1 VNQVELD
8 EFMKS
13 AAVKSWI
20 ETLPRVKSTRYYF
33 PRVLKG
39 FCDFVGLNADEVIE
53 QRKKDLDSS
62 DQRVIHRFETEVKR
76 YRNVLA
82 DKGLSPG
89 TQRTYVGALASFF
102 KRNYY
107 ELDFQRGDIPLG
119 ETVRVGVRAASKDE
133 IKRMVEVSDPRERA
147 LILLM
152 KDTGLAEADIADLKL
167 RDLAIADVSEIWKL
181 VAPVLLR
188 KRRHKTKVSFITFIG
203 PEAFD
208 ALKTTLQIR
217 MKGSP
222 NLIIRSG
229 LNKSV
234 ERAIGIPPETLTLDS
249 PLFRSYERLA
259 FVGVQKNI
267 KSLKAGSIS
276 VIVRKAALLAGIS
289 DAGFSGHALRR
300 FFQTSLENAGV
311 SANWV
316 KKMTGHALGQVE
328 AAYSQPQIEMLK
340 EAYVK
345 AYPYLAIS
353 ETVKVRSRVEFLE
366 KEVERLSMNGHSKN
380 DKIETQNAEIDTLK
394 EEMQDMKKT
403 MSELEGIFRESLRM
417 SKEIQKKTDRK

>member
-1 VNQVELD
+1 MNQVELD

-13 AAVKSWI
+13 SAVKLWI

-39 FCDFVGLNADEVIE
+39 FCDFVELDADEVIE

-62 DQRVIHRFETEVKR
+62 DQRIIHHFETEVKR
-76 YRNVLA
+76 YRNFLA
-82 DKGLSPG
+82 EKGLSPG
-89 TQRTYVGALASFF
+89 TQRTYVGAVGSFF

-147 LILLM
+147 LILMM

-167 RDLAIADVSEIWKL
+167 RDLAITDVNEIWKL

-188 KRRHKTKVSFITFIG
+188 KRRHKTKVSFTTFIG
-203 PEAFD
+203 SEAFD
-208 ALKTTLQIR
+208 ALKTTLHIR

-234 ERAIGIPPETLTLDS
+234 ERAVGIPPETLMLDS

-259 FVGVQKNI
+259 FIGVQKNI

-276 VIVRKAALLAGIS
+276 VIIRKAALLAGIS

-353 ETVKVRSRVEFLE
+353 ETVKVQSRVEFLE
-366 KEVERLSMNGHSKN
+366 KEVERLTMNGHGKN
-380 DKIETQNAEIDTLK
+380 SEIDELK
-394 EEMQDMKKT
+394 ERMSHLEEILKESVQVRREIKKKT
-403 MSELEGIFRESLRM
+403 A
-417 SKEIQKKTDRK
+417 KK

>member
-1 VNQVELD
+1 MNQVELD

-13 AAVKSWI
+13 LAVKSWI
-20 ETLPRVKSTRYYF
+20 ETLPNVKSTRYYF

-39 FCDFVGLNADEVIE
+39 FCDFVGLGPDELIE

-76 YRNVLA
+76 YRNALA
-82 DKGLSPG
+82 EKGLSPG
-89 TQRTYVGALASFF
+89 TQRTYVGALGSFF

-152 KDTGLAEADIADLKL
+152 KDTGLADADIADLKL
-167 RDLAIADVSEIWKL
+167 RDLAIADVSEVWKL
-181 VAPVLLR
+181 TAPVLLR
-188 KRRHKTKVSFITFIG
+188 KRRHKTRVSFTTFIG
-203 PEAFD
+203 SEALD
-208 ALKTTLQIR
+208 ALKITLQIR

-229 LNKSV
+229 LNNSV
-234 ERAIGIPPETLTLDS
+234 ERSVGIPPETLTLDS

-267 KSLKAGSIS
+267 KPLKAGSIS
-276 VIVRKAALLAGIS
+276 VIVRKAALVAGIS
-289 DAGFSGHALRR
+289 DVGFSGHALRR

-345 AYPYLAIS
+345 AYPHLAIS
-353 ETVKVRSRVEFLE
+353 ESVKVQSRVEFLE
-366 KEVERLSMNGHSKN
+366 KEVERLTMNGHGKN
-380 DKIETQNAEIDTLK
+380 SEIDELK
-394 EEMQDMKKT
+394 ER
-403 MSELEGIFRESLRM
+403 MSNLEEILEESLKV
-417 SKEIQKKTDRK
+417 SKEIQKKTAKS

>member
-1 VNQVELD
+1 
-8 EFMKS
+8 MKS
-13 AAVKSWI
+13 SAVKLWI

-39 FCDFVGLNADEVIE
+39 FCDFVELDADEVIE

-62 DQRVIHRFETEVKR
+62 DQRIIHHFETEVKR
-76 YRNVLA
+76 YRNFLA
-82 DKGLSPG
+82 EKGLSPG
-89 TQRTYVGALASFF
+89 TQRTYVGAVGSFF

-147 LILLM
+147 LILMM

-167 RDLAIADVSEIWKL
+167 RDLAITDVNEIWKL

-188 KRRHKTKVSFITFIG
+188 KRRHKTKVSFTTFIG
-203 PEAFD
+203 SEAFD
-208 ALKTTLQIR
+208 ALKTTLHIR

-234 ERAIGIPPETLTLDS
+234 ERAVGIPPETLMLDS

-259 FVGVQKNI
+259 FIGVQKNI

-276 VIVRKAALLAGIS
+276 VIIRKAALLAGIS

-353 ETVKVRSRVEFLE
+353 ETVKVQSRVEFLE
-366 KEVERLSMNGHSKN
+366 KEVERLTMNGHGKN
-380 DKIETQNAEIDTLK
+380 SEIDELK
-394 EEMQDMKKT
+394 ERMSHLEEILKESVQVRREIKKKT
-403 MSELEGIFRESLRM
+403 A
-417 SKEIQKKTDRK
+417 KK